1 MKAGRWALVE
11 QMNPLEG
18 VGETGENWGGRS
30 GTDQSRKRREV
41 EEPLFFE
48 TPSREVE
55 EPLFCD
61 TPSPGPYEGSRRNSV
76 INLGPSRSLVH

>member
-1 MKAGRWALVE
+1 MDESRQVGELQMDAVE
-11 QMNPLEG
+11 QMNPLVEG

-30 GTDQSRKRREV
+30 GTDQSRRRRED

-55 EPLFCD
+55 EPLFCE
-61 TPSPGPYEGSRRNSV
+61 TPSRV